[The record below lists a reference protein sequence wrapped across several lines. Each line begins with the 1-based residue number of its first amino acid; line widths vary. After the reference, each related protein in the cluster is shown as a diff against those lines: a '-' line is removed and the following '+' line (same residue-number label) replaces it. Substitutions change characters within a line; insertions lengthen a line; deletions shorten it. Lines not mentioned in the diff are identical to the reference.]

1 LLDDD
6 SKCYNL
12 NSEAFKM
19 IKIAI
24 TNQKGG
30 VAKTTTAISGS
41 TQERTRHDKNNEKRP
56 HKTGRKHTIDNRLGL

>member
-1 LLDDD
+1 
-6 SKCYNL
+6 
-12 NSEAFKM
+12 M

-56 HKTGRKHTIDNRLGL
+56 HKTGRKHTIDNRLGS